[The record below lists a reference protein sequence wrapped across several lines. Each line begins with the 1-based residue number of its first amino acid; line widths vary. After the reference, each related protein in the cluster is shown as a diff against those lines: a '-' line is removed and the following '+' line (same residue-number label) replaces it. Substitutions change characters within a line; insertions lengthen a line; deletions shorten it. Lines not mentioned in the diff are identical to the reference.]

1 MKRTL
6 LFLLYIFSAILC
18 VAQTGV
24 EQFFIRQGFE
34 DVRHITD
41 NGKEIFYLGSKAF
54 KTDQRLINAIR
65 ESVDSISPKLE
76 NSEID
81 VILLNNRFPV
91 FHMQSSRSLTDKN
104 GKLLWRSDFH
114 VDEKYKVLRNYGAKK
129 GFFNSSFGKVDL
141 LFYPQFRFKNSRL
154 DRIYSLQI
162 NINPTLEIGLWK
174 GANLTA
180 QLMIPI
186 LNDDRPGGYSEEE
199 SKVRPGFVTFSQEF
213 KIPGN
218 IFAKAT
224 IGNFD
229 LFRAGLDLK
238 VFKPIGERVGLYGQV
253 GVTEY
258 SVMLFEKWYYSGS
271 YRPTWKVG
279 ANYFVK
285 PWNLMFN
292 MNIAE
297 YLANDIAVRGEIIR
311 YFRNAAVGFYV
322 QSLGDESI
330 PVNGGFFFSIAL
342 PPYTHKRS
350 RGIRVSTARCF
361 NLEYIARPY
370 EDVGRIYRTA
380 PDENSTEN
388 FFNTM
393 RLKQIID
400 TTN

>member
-1 MKRTL
+1 
-6 LFLLYIFSAILC
+6 
-18 VAQTGV
+18 
-24 EQFFIRQGFE
+24 
-34 DVRHITD
+34 
-41 NGKEIFYLGSKAF
+41 
-54 KTDQRLINAIR
+54 
-65 ESVDSISPKLE
+65 
-76 NSEID
+76 
-81 VILLNNRFPV
+81 
-91 FHMQSSRSLTDKN
+91 
-104 GKLLWRSDFH
+104 
-114 VDEKYKVLRNYGAKK
+114 
-129 GFFNSSFGKVDL
+129 
-141 LFYPQFRFKNSRL
+141 
-154 DRIYSLQI
+154 
-162 NINPTLEIGLWK
+162 
-174 GANLTA
+174 
-180 QLMIPI
+180 MIPI
-186 LNDDRPGGYSEEE
+186 LNDDRPGGYSNEE

-213 KIPGN
+213 KITGN

-253 GVTEY
+253 GVTEM
-258 SVMLFEKWYYSGS
+258 SIMLFEKWYYSGL
-271 YRPTWKVG
+271 YRTTWKVG

-292 MNIAE
+292 MNVAE
-297 YLANDIAVRGEIIR
+297 YLANDVAVRGEIIR